1 LNNKKRGL
9 KMAKRIKSAGRAKSR
24 TVTKTKIKRVYVKAK
39 RAARRARRAATQPVS
54 KKDIVLAVAG
64 AGVGSIGGAIVL
76 QKLPASLPPMATN
89 GGVAALGGVLTAFG
103 LKKRNKLLMGAGLG
117 MAAVGVR
124 GIIAG
129 FVPTMAGY
137 DSENYT
143 YVPQI
148 APEMAAPFAAP
159 FAGELNTYE
168 PLNAPFDGDDTT
180 I

>member
-1 LNNKKRGL
+1 
-9 KMAKRIKSAGRAKSR
+9 MAKRIKSAGRAKTR

-76 QKLPASLPPMATN
+76 SKLPATLPPMATN
-89 GGVAALGGVLTAFG
+89 GGVAAVGGILTAVG
-103 LKKRNKLLMGAGLG
+103 LKKKNKLIMGAGLG

-129 FVPTMAGY
+129 FVPAMAGY
-137 DSENYT
+137 DGETYT

-148 APEMAAPFAAP
+148 APDMAAPFAAP
-159 FAGELNTYE
+159 FAGEMNTYE
-168 PLNAPFDGDDTT
+168 PLNAPFDGEET

>member
-1 LNNKKRGL
+1 
-9 KMAKRIKSAGRAKSR
+9 MAKRIKSAGRAKSR

>member
-1 LNNKKRGL
+1 
-9 KMAKRIKSAGRAKSR
+9 MAKRIKSAGRAKTR

-76 QKLPASLPPMATN
+76 SKLPATLPPMATN
-89 GGVAALGGVLTAFG
+89 GGVAALGGVLTAVG
-103 LKKRNKLLMGAGLG
+103 LKKKNKLLMGAGLG

-129 FVPTMAGY
+129 FVPSMAGY
-137 DSENYT
+137 DGETYT

-148 APEMAAPFAAP
+148 PDASMAAPFAAP
-159 FAGELNTYE
+159 FAGETKYYE
-168 PLNAPFDGDDTT
+168 PLNAPFDGEET

>member
-1 LNNKKRGL
+1 
-9 KMAKRIKSAGRAKSR
+9 MAKRIKAKRAAKTR
-24 TVTKTKIKRVYVKAK
+24 TVVKTKTRRVYVQAK
-39 RAARRARRAATQPVS
+39 RAARRIKRAATQPVS

-76 QKLPASLPPMATN
+76 SKLPESLPPIATN
-89 GGVAALGGVLTAFG
+89 GGVAAIGGVLTAMG

-129 FVPTMAGY
+129 FAPTMAGY
-137 DSENYT
+137 DGENYT

-148 APEMAAPFAAP
+148 APDMAAPFAAP
-159 FAGELNTYE
+159 FAGEINTYE
-168 PLNAPFDGDDTT
+168 PLSAPFDGEET

>member
-1 LNNKKRGL
+1 
-9 KMAKRIKSAGRAKSR
+9 MAKRIKSRGGKTR
-24 TVTKTKIKRVYVKAK
+24 TKTVVKTKTRKIYVKAK
-39 RAARRARRAATQPVS
+39 RAARRFKRAATQPVS

-76 QKLPASLPPMATN
+76 SKLPESLPPMATN
-89 GGVAALGGVLTAFG
+89 GGVAALGGVLTAVG
-103 LKKRNKLLMGAGLG
+103 LKKKNKLLMGSGLG

-137 DSENYT
+137 DTESYN

-148 APEMAAPFAAP
+148 PAPLAAPFAAP
-159 FAGELNTYE
+159 FAGEISNYE
-168 PLNAPFDGDDTT
+168 PLNAPFDGEET

>member
-1 LNNKKRGL
+1 
-9 KMAKRIKSAGRAKSR
+9 MAKRIKSAARAKTR

-76 QKLPASLPPMATN
+76 SKLPATLPPMATN
-89 GGVAALGGVLTAFG
+89 GGVAALGGVLTAMG
-103 LKKRNKLLMGAGLG
+103 LKKKNKLLMGAGLG

-137 DSENYT
+137 DENYT

-148 APEMAAPFAAP
+148 ATDMAAPFAAP
-159 FAGELNTYE
+159 FAGEMNTYE
-168 PLNAPFDGDDTT
+168 PLNAPFDGEET

>member
-1 LNNKKRGL
+1 
-9 KMAKRIKSAGRAKSR
+9 MARNVKSGKTR

-39 RAARRARRAATQPVS
+39 RAARRVRRAATQPVS

-64 AGVGSIGGAIVL
+64 AGVGSVGGAIVL
-76 QKLPASLPPMATN
+76 SKLPASLPPMATN
-89 GGVAALGGVLTAFG
+89 GGVAALGGILTYLA
-103 LKKRNKLLMGAGLG
+103 LKKKNKLLMGAGLG

-124 GIIAG
+124 GMIAG

-137 DSENYT
+137 DDSNYA

-148 APEMAAPFAAP
+148 AGGSYEPLAAP
-159 FAGELNTYE
+159 FAGSAYE
-168 PLNAPFDGDDTT
+168 PLNAPFDGEET

>member
-1 LNNKKRGL
+1 
-9 KMAKRIKSAGRAKSR
+9 MARKVKSGKTR

-39 RAARRARRAATQPVS
+39 RAARRVRRAASQPVS

-64 AGVGSIGGAIVL
+64 AGVGSVGGAIVL
-76 QKLPASLPPMATN
+76 SKLPASLPPMATN
-89 GGVAALGGVLTAFG
+89 GGVAAIGGILTYIA
-103 LKKRNKLLMGAGLG
+103 LKKKNKLLMGAGLG

-124 GIIAG
+124 GVIAG

-137 DSENYT
+137 DDSNYS

-148 APEMAAPFAAP
+148 AVGGSYEPLAAP
-159 FAGELNTYE
+159 FAGSAYE
-168 PLNAPFDGDDTT
+168 PLNAPFDGEEKQN